1 MNERIWELA
10 EQAEIEEGRYERYK
24 GQDCD
29 LKAYSFLPDQLEKF
43 AELIVRECMEQIHIQ
58 SRGPCGDYH
67 GQWFESGI
75 LKHFGVEE

>member
-1 MNERIWELA
+1 MNERIKELA

-43 AELIVRECMEQIHIQ
+43 AELIVQDCIDNVKTWEKDSRNHI
-58 SRGPCGDYH
+58 SYM
-67 GQWFESGI
+67 
-75 LKHFGVEE
+75 LKNHYGVGK